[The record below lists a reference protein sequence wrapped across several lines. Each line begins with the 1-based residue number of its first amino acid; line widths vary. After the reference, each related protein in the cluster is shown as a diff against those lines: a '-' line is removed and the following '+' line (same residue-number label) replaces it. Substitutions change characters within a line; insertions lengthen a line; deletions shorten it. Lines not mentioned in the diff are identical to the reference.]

1 MIKVAVLVCMI
12 VLVAFKTVLPGDLI
26 YRNNDASQMNE
37 YTIKDKNISLIDFE
51 KRNKVKEVD
60 TLIHM
65 K

>member
-1 MIKVAVLVCMI
+1 MKVYAVLVCMI
-12 VLVAFKTVLPGDLI
+12 ALNAFKTSLPGDLI

-37 YTIKDKNISLIDFE
+37 YSIKDKNISLIDFE
-51 KRNKVKEVD
+51 KRNKVKEVY